1 MSKGDNIVMETGL
14 GRRKLR
20 EYQLKL
26 AKYSDMALLSD
37 FLERSKLST
46 AEILNIILT
55 EEVESIEALE
65 RLLDAAS

>member
-1 MSKGDNIVMETGL
+1 METGL
-14 GRRKLR
+14 GRRQLR

-55 EEVESIEALE
+55 EEIESIEALE
-65 RLLDAAS
+65 RLLNAAS

>member
-1 MSKGDNIVMETGL
+1 METGL
-14 GRRKLR
+14 GRRQLR

-46 AEILNIILT
+46 AEILTIILT

-65 RLLDAAS
+65 KLLNAAS

>member
-1 MSKGDNIVMETGL
+1 METGL
-14 GRRKLR
+14 GRRQLR

-26 AKYSDMALLSD
+26 AKYSDMALLGD

-46 AEILNIILT
+46 AEILTIILT

>member
-1 MSKGDNIVMETGL
+1 METGL
-14 GRRKLR
+14 GRRQLR

-26 AKYSDMALLSD
+26 AKYSDMTLLGD

-46 AEILNIILT
+46 AEILGIILT

-65 RLLDAAS
+65 RLLNAAS

>member
-1 MSKGDNIVMETGL
+1 METGL
-14 GRRKLR
+14 GRRQLR

-65 RLLDAAS
+65 RLLHAAN

>member
-1 MSKGDNIVMETGL
+1 METSL
-14 GRRKLR
+14 GRRQLR

-65 RLLDAAS
+65 RLLDAAN

>member
-1 MSKGDNIVMETGL
+1 METGL
-14 GRRKLR
+14 GRRQLR

-65 RLLDAAS
+65 RLLNAAN

>member
-1 MSKGDNIVMETGL
+1 METGL
-14 GRRKLR
+14 GRRQLR

-65 RLLDAAS
+65 RLLNAAS

>member
-1 MSKGDNIVMETGL
+1 METGL
-14 GRRKLR
+14 GRRQLR